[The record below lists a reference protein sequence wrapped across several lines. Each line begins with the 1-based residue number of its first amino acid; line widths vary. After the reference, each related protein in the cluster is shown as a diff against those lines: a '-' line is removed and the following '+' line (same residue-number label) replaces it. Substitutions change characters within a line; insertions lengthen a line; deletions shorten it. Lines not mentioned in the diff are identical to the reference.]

1 MVLYL
6 RSIFLTFLIIT
17 LAACSKATLTPIGV
31 DGTILA
37 FGDSLTYG
45 IGVDAEHSYPTVL
58 SRLSQRE
65 VINAG
70 VAGETTSQG
79 LSRLESLL
87 ENNHYDLLI
96 LLEGGNDILRNQN
109 LQQTKANLAAMIAL
123 AQQNNIP
130 VLLIAVPEKSLFS
143 KAAPLYKELAE
154 QYDVPLIA
162 NLMGELLRQA
172 GMKSDAVHLNQQ
184 GYQAMAE
191 AIDKKL
197 RKLGAL

>member
-96 LLEGGNDILRNQN
+96 LFEGGNDI
-109 LQQTKANLAAMIAL
+109 
-123 AQQNNIP
+123 
-130 VLLIAVPEKSLFS
+130 F
-143 KAAPLYKELAE
+143 
-154 QYDVPLIA
+154 
-162 NLMGELLRQA
+162 
-172 GMKSDAVHLNQQ
+172 
-184 GYQAMAE
+184 
-191 AIDKKL
+191 
-197 RKLGAL
+197 